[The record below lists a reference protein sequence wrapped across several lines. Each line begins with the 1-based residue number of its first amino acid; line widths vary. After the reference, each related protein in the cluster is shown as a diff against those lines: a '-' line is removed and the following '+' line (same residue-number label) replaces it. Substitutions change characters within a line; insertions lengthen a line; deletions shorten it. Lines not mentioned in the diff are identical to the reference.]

1 MMEVL
6 EMVLWIIA
14 TPIMLFVGLA
24 WLGGRLAELSLSP
37 DAMLSLSEIHITP
50 HPCLASFFRYTNLD
64 YSEL

>member
-37 DAMLSLSEIHITP
+37 DA
-50 HPCLASFFRYTNLD
+50 
-64 YSEL
+64 